1 MQIWQQAGLDSIAVK
16 EATPVSWMYCGVY
29 FMFKMKTVKSPFC
42 ACDNITPENL
52 AHFILHCEM
61 YKNIRKQY
69 IPKYIQLNKNI
80 LSICDN
86 EKLLLISILDPLSSK
101 LPDNITTKSSSVRD
115 VYQLSRKYVYRKHPK
130 REKIYTEMDGNI
142 WKFKPAFTLYISLKG
157 LVVIGLVDRD

>member
-1 MQIWQQAGLDSIAVK
+1 
-16 EATPVSWMYCGVY
+16 
-29 FMFKMKTVKSPFC
+29 MKTVKSPFC

-61 YKNIRKQY
+61 YKNIREQY

-101 LPDNITTKSSSVRD
+101 LPDNITTKWSSVCD
-115 VYQLSRKYVYRKHPK
+115 VYQLSRKYVYRIHLK
-130 REKIYTEMDGNI
+130 REKIYTEMNGNI
-142 WKFKPAFTLYISLKG
+142 
-157 LVVIGLVDRD
+157 